1 MYKNWNGDK
10 LACQLVQLVVIA
22 ERMLLQCY
30 FIFVEC
36 SILQIIGYLECE
48 EIFEIQ
54 TIDSVSD
61 DAESEI

>member
-30 FIFVEC
+30 SIFVQC
-36 SILQIIGYLECE
+36 SILHIIGYLEFE
-48 EIFEIQ
+48 ENFEIQ
-54 TIDSVSD
+54 TIASVSD
-61 DAESEI
+61 DTKS